1 MTGPTAKVRRQVIE
15 RDVDEEGYPTCQ
27 WCGSGVRIEWG
38 QYSLQHRR
46 ARGMGSPNFPDKN
59 LPQNLVLVH
68 GSATTGCHSD
78 IESHRDH
85 EADDPARVRGF
96 RLGRVGNPAHIP
108 LIDWAGRAWLLN
120 PDGTRTPV
128 DTKE

>member
-1 MTGPTAKVRRQVIE
+1 MSGATGPTAKVRRQVIE
-15 RDVDEEGYPTCQ
+15 RDVDDEGYPTCQ

-59 LPQNLVLVH
+59 LPQNLVLCH
-68 GSATTGCHSD
+68 GSATTGCHGD
-78 IESHRDH
+78 IERGKKV
-85 EADDPARVRGF
+85 EATERGF
-96 RLGRVGNPAHIP
+96 RLTRTGNPAHIP

-120 PDGTRTPV
+120 PDGTRTRA
-128 DTKE
+128 EN